1 MDRHV
6 DGPESEHS
14 ASMKPDGPSTPPA
27 TGARHDGWVLRI
39 GGVVGDLSSP
49 FYDEERQR
57 DVWNEASAVGL
68 QVVLWLGLATATA
81 MIWIGGSTA
90 VPYALALAAVVG
102 IGSLAC
108 VTYAQVLGVQADV
121 PLRPALRR
129 LIPYLVLLFAFFA
142 GLVRAFGEG
151 SVDVALGAVVGGL
164 AGVAAA
170 IVGMIRGRR
179 RTKAL
184 DTAPRIG

>member
-1 MDRHV
+1 MDHHG
-6 DGPESEHS
+6 DDLKPEHS
-14 ASMKPDGPSTPPA
+14 ASANLDGSSTP
-27 TGARHDGWVLRI
+27 TARRARRDGWVLRV
-39 GGVVGDLSSP
+39 GAVVGDLGSP

-108 VTYAQVLGVQADV
+108 VRYAQVLGVQADV

-129 LIPYLVLLFAFFA
+129 LTPYLVLLLAFFA
-142 GLVRAFGEG
+142 GLVRAVGEG

-164 AGVAAA
+164 AGVVAG
-170 IVGMIRGRR
+170 IVGVIRGRR
-179 RTKAL
+179 RATAL
-184 DTAPRIG
+184 DTEPRVR